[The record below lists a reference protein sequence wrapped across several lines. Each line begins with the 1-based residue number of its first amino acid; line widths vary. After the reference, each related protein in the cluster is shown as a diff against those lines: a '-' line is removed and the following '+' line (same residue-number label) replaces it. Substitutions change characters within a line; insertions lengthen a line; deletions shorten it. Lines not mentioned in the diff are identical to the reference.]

1 MADDTQTTDTDTQTT
16 TTETAAATVKPD
28 PAAWITSLPEDQ
40 QALAKAWHDAE
51 TAGQQSALVKER
63 QIAKDKDHEAAEA
76 NKKLREL
83 AKTADAD
90 TAAKLEKLANEKDA
104 ELESAR
110 RESTFYREAATAGVP
125 ADKLARA
132 WLLCKNADYFNKRGD
147 PDIAAMKAEIPELF
161 AAPVT
166 TTRVNAG
173 TGTGQQAAVAEQDP
187 LRAAIAAKQGRINL

>member
-1 MADDTQTTDTDTQTT
+1 MADDPTITPDPQVMQTPP
-16 TTETAAATVKPD
+16 AGATP
-28 PAAWITSLPEDQ
+28 PAAWIDTLPEDQ

-63 QIAKDKDHEAAEA
+63 ENAKTKDHEATEA

-90 TAAKLEKLANEKDA
+90 TAAKLKAQADENDAKLEEARKASEEARK
-104 ELESAR
+104 ESA
-110 RESTFYREAATAGVP
+110 FYREAATAGVP

-132 WLLCKNADYFNKRGD
+132 WLLCRNANYFTKRGD

-161 AAPVT
+161 AAPPGT
-166 TTRVNAG
+166 PRTSAG
-173 TGTGQQAAVAEQDP
+173 TGTGQDPAVKGDFNTN
-187 LRAAIAAKQGRINL
+187 LRGALAPQ